1 MLYSSFATN
10 DMIIKGVY
18 GGGGGYLFKHYRW
31 PSLVAG
37 SGKTTYVTNMADLL
51 RGLGRK
57 VAIINLDPAN
67 EKVGYT
73 ADIEVS
79 LDLK

>member
-1 MLYSSFATN
+1 
-10 DMIIKGVY
+10 
-18 GGGGGYLFKHYRW
+18 
-31 PSLVAG
+31 
-37 SGKTTYVTNMADLL
+37 MADLL

-79 LDLK
+79 LKIDLCVFFLSIFKDRRGVKHKV

>member
-1 MLYSSFATN
+1 
-10 DMIIKGVY
+10 
-18 GGGGGYLFKHYRW
+18 
-31 PSLVAG
+31 
-37 SGKTTYVTNMADLL
+37 MADLL

-79 LDLK
+79 LKIDLCVFFVDFQR

>member
-1 MLYSSFATN
+1 M
-10 DMIIKGVY
+10 
-18 GGGGGYLFKHYRW
+18 
-31 PSLVAG
+31 AG

-79 LDLK
+79 LKIDLCVFFVDFQRWTWGKTQGLKIQP